1 MANFERIIKWV
12 GIKNPD
18 VEKKL
23 EKPWEENGELIYPAN
38 KTRQMMQKRYEA
50 IAQNKKYTVKESL
63 LDEEQKNILPLM
75 KNRTYVEKIF
85 IPASNDK
92 TNKKFIVDEKTDNVF
107 GAIYKKGECTVKE
120 YFNVFDK
127 KLNKYINI
135 RAILK
140 DNAKDGGYDVTTVW
154 RTDAATNE
162 ILEFLDEQKLSQVDQ
177 HLIT

>member
-1 MANFERIIKWV
+1 MANFEKTIKWV

-18 VEKKL
+18 IEKRL

-50 IAQNKKYTVKESL
+50 IAQDKKYTLKKSL
-63 LDEEQKNILPLM
+63 LDETIKKTLPLM
-75 KNRTYVEKIF
+75 KNRTYIEKVF
-85 IPASNDK
+85 IPVSGDK

-107 GAIYKKGECTVKE
+107 GAIYEKGDCTVKE
-120 YFNVFDK
+120 YFNIFDK